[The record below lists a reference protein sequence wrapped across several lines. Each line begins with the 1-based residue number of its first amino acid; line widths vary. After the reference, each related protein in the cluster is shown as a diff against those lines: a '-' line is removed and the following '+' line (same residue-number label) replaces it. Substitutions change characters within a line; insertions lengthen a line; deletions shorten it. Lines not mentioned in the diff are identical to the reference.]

1 MKNNDLTAA
10 ENLALIAKSI
20 QQTKNNLYGQRFYYL
35 FWGWLVLITSMAH
48 LVLAYTEVMEKPHFI
63 WPVIMG
69 LGFLLTLVY
78 GYRSSRHPGYVETFI
93 DRTLKH
99 LWITIGSS
107 IFIAIWI
114 VNQAYEAN
122 PLPVIS
128 LLIGMGTLI
137 SGLQMRFKPLQWGG
151 ICFMVTAVVSNYI
164 TPLQSLLL
172 YDFCIVVG
180 YLIPGY
186 LLKKE
191 PV

>member
-1 MKNNDLTAA
+1 MKNNNLTAA

-35 FWGWLVLITSMAH
+35 FWGWLVLATSGVH
-48 LVLAYTEVMEKPHFI
+48 LLLAYYTTIEKPYLV
-63 WPVIMG
+63 WPVLMG
-69 LGFLLTLVY
+69 IGFLVTLGY
-78 GYRSSRHPGYVETFI
+78 GYTRGRKTGHVESLLDRS
-93 DRTLKH
+93 LKH
-99 LWITIGSS
+99 LWITLGVS
-107 IFIAIWI
+107 IFLTAWI
-114 VNQAYEAN
+114 VGQAYQSDPIPIIAV
-122 PLPVIS
+122 LV
-128 LLIGMGTLI
+128 GAGTLI

-151 ICFMVTAVVSNYI
+151 ICFVVTAVVSNYI